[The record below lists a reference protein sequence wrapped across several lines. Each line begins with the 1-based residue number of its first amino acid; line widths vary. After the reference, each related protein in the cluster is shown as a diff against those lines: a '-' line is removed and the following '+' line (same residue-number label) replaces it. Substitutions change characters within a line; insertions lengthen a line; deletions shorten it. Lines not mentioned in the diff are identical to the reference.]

1 MSPKRTHRLS
11 TFLGEEPR
19 QKEGSAGGRRP
30 FKNITTLV
38 IVMTELGASMPQ
50 FFVMGNSLKHYLCY
64 IVSNLFWKYPP
75 SFVNVTLLVIYS
87 STTGFMRYL
96 LILCRGLETIGS
108 G

>member
-50 FFVMGNSLKHYLCY
+50 FFVMGNNLKHYFCY
-64 IVSNLFWKYPP
+64 IVTNLYG
-75 SFVNVTLLVIYS
+75 NIRQALL
-87 STTGFMRYL
+87 M
-96 LILCRGLETIGS
+96 
-108 G
+108 